1 MSYPVLS
8 IQKRQA
14 YYDEWLSSGE
24 LQPQF
29 LRRKN
34 LSPST
39 FKADGI
45 KRGQPMIGQRPLQTL
60 LPVQIKPI
68 ETPPEPAGLWLQLSS
83 GSRLH
88 FTTEVPAQYVGSLL
102 ASMESGSPC

>member
-8 IQKRQA
+8 IQKKQA
-14 YYDEWLSSGE
+14 YYNEWLLSGE

-34 LSPST
+34 LGPST

-45 KRGQPMIGQRPLQTL
+45 KRGRPLIGQQAANTL

-68 ETPPEPAGLWLQLSS
+68 EIALQPAGLWVQFSS
-83 GSRLH
+83 GASLH
-88 FTTEVPAQYVGSLL
+88 FTTDVPAQYIGNLL
-102 ASMESGSPC
+102 SIMESRPAC